1 MTIRILLFIA
11 NFGQL
16 EQREVR
22 ALNKGK
28 SLSISSCN
36 DRT

>member
-1 MTIRILLFIA
+1 MTIRILLLIA

-16 EQREVR
+16 EQREVC
-22 ALNKGK
+22 ALNKGE
-28 SLSISSCN
+28 SLSISGFN